1 MKNIRNYGVLLPVS
15 ALPSGEGIGTL
26 GKEAYNFI
34 DFLHGAGG
42 RVWQVLPLNPTNY
55 GDSPYQSCSADAL
68 NYYFIDL
75 EFLVEEGLL
84 ERGEVDLAKLCDC
97 ARRVNYGKQFS
108 EKISLLAKAFA
119 RFDGGKDFCD
129 FLERGEYND
138 FAVFMALKTHFNHV
152 AWTEW
157 APEYRKYG
165 SRAVEKFCKENQRKI
180 LFWQFTQYIFLKQWQ
195 KLKEYANQRGVS
207 LMGDIPLYIAY
218 DSAEVWKYGDKLFK
232 MDGERKMSV
241 VAGCPP
247 DDFTADGQL
256 WGNPVYDWNKMS
268 ADGYSWWK
276 SRIRRCFEFFDILRI
291 DHFRG
296 FDRYWE
302 VPAKDKTARG
312 GWWADGPK
320 EKLFESILDYN
331 IVAED
336 LGVIDDGVRSLMEN
350 VGYPGMKIMEFAFDG
365 NPENEHKP
373 SNHTQNF
380 VCYTGTHDNMPLR
393 QCIEDLRG
401 KDKEVYIKDLFKEC
415 AVFGVEAK
423 VSSAEDICRTVI
435 ELAFKSKANTV
446 IIPLWDLL
454 AFGGEARINL
464 PSTVSENNWSWRFV
478 REDFTEELKDFLIK
492 VGAETER
499 I

>member
-75 EFLVEEGLL
+75 EFLVEDGLL

-218 DSAEVWKYGDKLFK
+218 DSAEVWKYGD
-232 MDGERKMSV
+232 
-241 VAGCPP
+241 
-247 DDFTADGQL
+247 
-256 WGNPVYDWNKMS
+256 
-268 ADGYSWWK
+268 
-276 SRIRRCFEFFDILRI
+276 
-291 DHFRG
+291 
-296 FDRYWE
+296 
-302 VPAKDKTARG
+302 
-312 GWWADGPK
+312 
-320 EKLFESILDYN
+320 
-331 IVAED
+331 
-336 LGVIDDGVRSLMEN
+336 
-350 VGYPGMKIMEFAFDG
+350 
-365 NPENEHKP
+365 
-373 SNHTQNF
+373 
-380 VCYTGTHDNMPLR
+380 
-393 QCIEDLRG
+393 
-401 KDKEVYIKDLFKEC
+401 
-415 AVFGVEAK
+415 
-423 VSSAEDICRTVI
+423 
-435 ELAFKSKANTV
+435 
-446 IIPLWDLL
+446 
-454 AFGGEARINL
+454 
-464 PSTVSENNWSWRFV
+464 
-478 REDFTEELKDFLIK
+478 
-492 VGAETER
+492 
-499 I
+499 